1 MNDLIHKGEFLTSLI
16 HCKKLTLQG
25 LEAVVEHLEKYPS
38 GVDVNKICNAYEKEA
53 EKYKRKYEIAKS
65 GLTREERNTLI
76 NLIENEQIKHMIPNN
91 KFETDKYLLLEQLK
105 AKIRI
110 I

>member
-1 MNDLIHKGEFLTSLI
+1 MPCSKCDTYKQE
-16 HCKKLTLQG
+16 
-25 LEAVVEHLEKYPS
+25 V
-38 GVDVNKICNAYEKEA
+38 

-65 GLTREERNTLI
+65 GLTKEERDI
-76 NLIENEQIKHMIPNN
+76 LIELICHEQIKHHLVKN
-91 KFETDKYLLLEQLK
+91 EYESDRYSLLEELK